1 MSMNGSQRREQRRR
15 MVVSWKRSATAATQL
30 DVPETRPLTEYGP
43 EAHPE
48 RQRGPAVLLP
58 VGFGGMFLATLVVL
72 APMIATV
79 VVAASEAAFATRL
92 FTPAGRFARTIAA
105 AAACF
110 DPRLMTSLTGWLA
123 QIDLLLAAG
132 VAVIV
137 RGMRRQRRD
146 DYQGRYR
153 AWGWMAGLFL
163 ITACAGMVPLGRLC
177 GAAVADASGVALGPG
192 GSGWWVVLAAVS
204 YLVVSLWAV
213 LPLHERAG
221 TGFWL
226 LLAAAGWSAAAT
238 CGWLWEGNDLAA
250 IGGQAAWS
258 LAAACAAVAMLTAAR
273 SVLREVKG
281 LARRKPGKAR
291 QQSMAMAARDPAP
304 AATEEDDVSAEGLFE
319 EPQAEEAAAEGD
331 DTADTPF
338 VDDSEQ
344 DMRHLSKAERK
355 RLKRLAR
362 MNRSVA

>member
-15 MVVSWKRSATAATQL
+15 MVVSWKRSAAAETQPH
-30 DVPETRPLTEYGP
+30 VSETRPLTEYGP

-58 VGFGGMFLATLVVL
+58 IGFGGMVFATLLILV
-72 APMIATV
+72 PIAAAV
-79 VVAASEAAFATRL
+79 VVAASEAVLATRL
-92 FTPAGRFARTIAA
+92 FTPTGRFARTITA

-110 DPRLMTSLTGWLA
+110 DPRLVTSLAGWFA

-132 VAVIV
+132 VALIV
-137 RGMRRQRRD
+137 RVMRRHRRD

-163 ITACAGMVPLGRLC
+163 ITACAGMVPLGPLC
-177 GAAVADASGVALGPG
+177 GAAVADASGIVLGPG
-192 GSGWWVVLAAVS
+192 GSGWWVVLAAVG
-204 YLVVSLWAV
+204 YLLVSLWAV
-213 LPLHERAG
+213 LPLHERAA
-221 TGFWL
+221 TSFWL
-226 LLAAAGWSAAAT
+226 FAAAAGWSAAAA
-238 CGWLWEGNDLAA
+238 CGWLWAGNELAA
-250 IGGQAAWS
+250 IAGQAAWS
-258 LAAACAAVAMLTAAR
+258 LAAACAAVAMLAAAR

-281 LARRKPGKAR
+281 LARRKPVKAGPTKATRSR
-291 QQSMAMAARDPAP
+291 QDDAAVA
-304 AATEEDDVSAEGLFE
+304 EDDAAEADDVLFE
-319 EPQAEEAAAEGD
+319 EQPAEETTADGDESD
-331 DTADTPF
+331 DTAY
-338 VDDSEQ
+338 VDGSEQ